1 MNDRGSIKDVPV
13 VKDAS
18 KQGPIPSAWRPVFQ
32 DIVKAFVRGD
42 FKVSTGVPGVS
53 LVRDNVADQIESY
66 IKDYGETLVELPDE
80 TWESS
85 VCIWTGERWDTIVD
99 LWTAREGRSD
109 LILQTFVRESAGG
122 FSYDICLVYVP

>member
-32 DIVKAFVRGD
+32 DIVKAFVLGD
-42 FKVSTGVPGVS
+42 FKVSTDVPGV
-53 LVRDNVADQIESY
+53 LPVRDNVAKQIESY
-66 IKDYGETLVELPDE
+66 IGDYGETLVELPAE
-80 TWESS
+80 TWNSS
-85 VCIWTGERWDTIVD
+85 VCIWTGERWDAIVD

-122 FSYDICLVYVP
+122 FSYDIRLVYVP

>member
-1 MNDRGSIKDVPV
+1 
-13 VKDAS
+13 
-18 KQGPIPSAWRPVFQ
+18 
-32 DIVKAFVRGD
+32 
-42 FKVSTGVPGVS
+42 
-53 LVRDNVADQIESY
+53 VADQIESY

-109 LILQTFVRESAGG
+109 LILQTLVREAAGG

>member
-18 KQGPIPSAWRPVFQ
+18 KQGPIPSVWRPVFQ

-109 LILQTFVRESAGG
+109 LILQTLVREAAGG

>member
-1 MNDRGSIKDVPV
+1 MTARGPTTDVPV

-18 KQGPIPSAWRPVFQ
+18 KQAPIPSAWRPAFR

-53 LVRDNVADQIESY
+53 PVRDNVAEQIKAY

-80 TWESS
+80 TWNSS

-109 LILQTFVRESAGG
+109 LILQTLVRESGEG
-122 FSYDICLVYVP
+122 FSYDIRMVYVP